1 MLIYSKVVTKVDNTN
16 KIKNHLREVVGL
28 AKNSVDYYTRGNIQ
42 TKRVS
47 RFIKDGVHYD
57 YTHFKLVDGGINMY
71 CDTAMGKTIKRL
83 TYDAFQDYVNSF
95 EIKEVAKNIPKT
107 FYENT
112 IECYKEGVSDTYTF
126 VILLGDALSDFFW
139 YEQEGSTLAP
149 YWGAN
154 IKGKY
159 LMKYDGVNV
168 EISYDNE
175 RVFYL
180 EEKARVAIASNLDVF
195 TFVKT
200 IYPNETLLKSMLENG
215 YVDWGVLTWI

>member
-28 AKNSVDYYTRGNIQ
+28 AKNSVDYYNRGSKK

-47 RFIKDGVHYD
+47 NLLKDGVNYT

-71 CDTAMGKTIKRL
+71 CETSMGKMIKRL
-83 TYDAFQDYVNSF
+83 TFTEFQDYVNSF
-95 EIKEVAKNIPKT
+95 EIKEVSMNIPKT
-107 FYENT
+107 FYQNT
-112 IECYKEGVSDTYTF
+112 VECYKVGGSDKYTF
-126 VILLGDALSDFFW
+126 VILLNDVLSDFFW
-139 YEQEGSTLAP
+139 YEQEGTTLSP
-149 YWGAN
+149 YWGSN

-159 LMKYDGVNV
+159 LMKYDGSNV

-175 RVFYL
+175 RIDYL
-180 EEKARVAIASNLDVF
+180 EEKARVAIATNLDVF

-200 IYPNETLLKSMLENG
+200 LYPNETLLKSMLENG
-215 YVDWGVLTWI
+215 FVDWSVLTWI